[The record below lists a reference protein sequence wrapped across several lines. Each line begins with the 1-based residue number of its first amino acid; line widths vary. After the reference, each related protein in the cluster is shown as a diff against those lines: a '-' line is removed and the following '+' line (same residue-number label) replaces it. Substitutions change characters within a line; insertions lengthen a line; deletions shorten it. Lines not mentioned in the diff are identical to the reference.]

1 MGSYLSSKVSP
12 IINEVKK
19 VNNIEYVTPKNIKI
33 NDQFKNESVIYER
46 GIEKPRNIFR
56 RTSARVTDSTEYL

>member
-19 VNNIEYVTPKNIKI
+19 TNNIYYITPKNIKI

-46 GIEKPRNIFR
+46 SIEKPVKLFKRN
-56 RTSARVTDSTEYL
+56 SARVTDSTEY